1 MSEIVRLCKY
11 KELLLGKR
19 AVPRRELM
27 ERLEISEATFKRD
40 LAKLRDQLHVPIDFD
55 RDQGAT

>member
-1 MSEIVRLCKY
+1 MSEIVRLYKY

-19 AVPRRELM
+19 AVPRQELM

-40 LAKLRDQLHVPIDFD
+40 LARIENIGAHRIVHHV
-55 RDQGAT
+55 